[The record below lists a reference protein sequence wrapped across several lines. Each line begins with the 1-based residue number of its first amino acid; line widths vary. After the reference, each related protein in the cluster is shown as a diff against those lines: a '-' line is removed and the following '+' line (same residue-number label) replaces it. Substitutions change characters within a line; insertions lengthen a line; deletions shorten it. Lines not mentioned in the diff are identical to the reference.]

1 MKSGTNSIWRAVLAV
16 LVTASFASGQQTG
29 KDDKAM
35 VDDPPVGTGKLLLVE
50 DFETTAV
57 GQVPKGYQ
65 KQGAVAVVEDAA
77 HSGHHCLRC
86 EPAANGARKI
96 TLKGEILKELGG
108 SFWGRLYF
116 KILTP
121 MPDPE
126 KVHSTL
132 VAGAAKSPLHQ
143 DDIETRLFGTNLG
156 SKGQYSYLFNVQ
168 PHTKRPEFGK
178 SSAAKYAYK
187 NEWTLAEW
195 QVDNVTQTYRLFIDG
210 AEIKDASFSKGAG
223 NLEGSELPDIYE
235 SLSFGFTNY
244 QQAGKGFTV
253 WIDDIALA
261 KDRIGTRGIPVSKS
275 AKK

>member
-16 LVTASFASGQQTG
+16 LVTASFAYGRQAA
-29 KDDKAM
+29 KDDKPM
-35 VDDPPVGTGKLLLVE
+35 VDDPPVGTGKILLLE
-50 DFETTAV
+50 DFETSAA

-65 KQGAVAVVEDAA
+65 KQGAVAVVDDAA
-77 HSGHHCLRC
+77 HSGRHCLRC

-116 KILTP
+116 KVLSP

-126 KVHSTL
+126 KVHSTF

-156 SKGQYSYLFNVQ
+156 AKGNYSYLFNVQ

-178 SSAAKYAYK
+178 GSAAKYTYK

-195 QVDNVTQTYRLFIDG
+195 QVDHATQTYRLFIDG

-223 NLEGSELPDIYE
+223 NLEGSELPEIYE

-261 KDRIGTRGIPVSKS
+261 KDRVGTRGIPTAKA

>member
-1 MKSGTNSIWRAVLAV
+1 MKSGTNSIWRAVLAT
-16 LVTASFASGQQTG
+16 LVAASLAHGRQAA
-29 KDDKAM
+29 KDEKPQA
-35 VDDPPVGTGKLLLVE
+35 DDPPVGTGKLLLLE
-50 DFETTAV
+50 DFEATAA

-65 KQGAVAVVEDAA
+65 KQGAVAVVDDVA
-77 HSGHHCLRC
+77 HSGRHCLRC
-86 EPAANGARKI
+86 DAAPNGARKI
-96 TLKGEILKELGG
+96 TLKSDLLKELGG

-116 KILTP
+116 KVLTP

-126 KVHSTL
+126 KVHSTF

-156 SKGQYSYLFNVQ
+156 AKGTYSYLFNVQ

-178 SSAAKYAYK
+178 SSASKYAYK

-195 QVDNVTQTYRLFIDG
+195 QVDSATQTYRLFIDG
-210 AEIKDASFSKGAG
+210 AEIKDCSFSKGAG
-223 NLEGSELPDIYE
+223 NLEGSELPDLYE

-261 KDRIGTRGIPVSKS
+261 KDRIGTRGIPTPK

>member
-16 LVTASFASGQQTG
+16 LVTASFAYGQQAG
-29 KDDKAM
+29 KDDKPM
-35 VDDPPVGTGKLLLVE
+35 SDDPPVGTGKLLLLE
-50 DFETTAV
+50 DFETTAA

-65 KQGAVAVVEDAA
+65 KQGAVAVVEEGA
-77 HSGHHCLRC
+77 HSGRHCLKC
-86 EPAANGARKI
+86 DAAPNGARKI
-96 TLKGEILKELGG
+96 TLKGDILKELGG

-116 KILTP
+116 KVLTP

-143 DDIETRLFGTNLG
+143 DDMETRLFGTNCG
-156 SKGQYSYLFNVQ
+156 NKGTYSYLFNVQ

-178 SSAAKYAYK
+178 SSASKYTYK
-187 NEWTLAEW
+187 NEWQLAEW
-195 QVDNVTQTYRLFIDG
+195 QVDNKTQTYRLFIEG
-210 AEIKDASFSKGAG
+210 EEIKDCSFSKGAG
-223 NLEGSELPDIYE
+223 NLEGAELPDSYSE
-235 SLSFGFTNY
+235 LSFGFTNY

-261 KDRIGTRGIPVSKS
+261 KDRVGTRGIPVPK